1 MRTVGGAIKRSEIQL
16 TRIGN
21 IREGKPQFAGKEE
34 AKRRKKKDT
43 TIDLLRSSARFGRKP
58 QCSGSVTNGIV
69 IVKKL
74 EGQ

>member
-1 MRTVGGAIKRSEIQL
+1 MRAKKKQ
-16 TRIGN
+16 
-21 IREGKPQFAGKEE
+21 KEE
-34 AKRRKKKDT
+34 KKKDT
-43 TIDLLRSSARFGRKP
+43 TIDLLRPSARFGRKP